1 MEEKLYFQNSKGNK
15 LCGILSDSTG
25 DKSKPII
32 ILCHGFNSSKNSS
45 TNTALKLILS
55 RNNISSFRFDFFAHG
70 ESEGNFEDLTQSESV
85 NDTLQAI
92 KFIKK
97 LGYKKIGLFGS
108 SFGGL
113 AAIMTASKSKDIN
126 LLALKAPVSSYF
138 EFTEYND
145 PKLVEEEW
153 KEKGYAF
160 REGKKLN
167 FSFYEDI
174 KNNVAYDVASRIT
187 VPTIIVHG
195 DADTQVPISQSRKTA
210 RLMENCEL
218 KIIRGGSHYLA
229 REEGSREQMLKA
241 LTDFIVKH
249 SK

>member
-15 LCGILSDSTG
+15 LCGILSNPT
-25 DKSKPII
+25 
-32 ILCHGFNSSKNSS
+32 
-45 TNTALKLILS
+45 
-55 RNNISSFRFDFFAHG
+55 
-70 ESEGNFEDLTQSESV
+70 
-85 NDTLQAI
+85 
-92 KFIKK
+92 
-97 LGYKKIGLFGS
+97 GYKKIGLFGS

-113 AAIMTASKSKDIN
+113 AAIIAASKTKNIY
-126 LLALKAPVSSYF
+126 LLVLKAPVSSYF

-195 DADTQVPISQSRKTA
+195 DADTQVPISQS
-210 RLMENCEL
+210 
-218 KIIRGGSHYLA
+218 
-229 REEGSREQMLKA
+229 
-241 LTDFIVKH
+241 
-249 SK
+249 

>member
-15 LCGILSDSTG
+15 LCGILSDPTG
-25 DKSKPII
+25 DKNKPII

-85 NDTLQAI
+85 DDTLQAI

-113 AAIMTASKSKDIN
+113 AATMTASKSDDIY
-126 LLALKAPVSSYF
+126 LLALKAPVSSYY
-138 EFTEYND
+138 EFTDYKYK
-145 PKLVEEEW
+145 KLLDEW
-153 KEKGYAF
+153 KQKGYAF

-167 FSFYEDI
+167 YTFYEDI
-174 KNNVAYDVASRIT
+174 KNNIAYDVANKIR

-195 DADTQVPISQSRKTA
+195 DADTDVPIDQSKK
-210 RLMENCEL
+210 LSKLIPNCQL
-218 KIIRGGSHYLA
+218 KII
-229 REEGSREQMLKA
+229 EG
-241 LTDFIVKH
+241 
-249 SK
+249 